1 MNLLKHS
8 SNFLGIIFGYLCL
21 GLSIFVG
28 AETVLRKL
36 FEVSLQGAD
45 ELGGYVLALG
55 SCLSF
60 CVALVG
66 RNHMRID
73 ILHYRMPAKAQALL
87 NWLSAVTMALFGI
100 TLTWTAYG
108 IVRDTAEYHSTA
120 PTPWATPLIYPQ
132 GAWYVGLLL
141 FMLLAF
147 FLALRSTQLL
157 FTRRMDELRDDFQP
171 KATKE
176 ELQEELEDALRR

>member
-1 MNLLKHS
+1 
-8 SNFLGIIFGYLCL
+8 
-21 GLSIFVG
+21 
-28 AETVLRKL
+28 
-36 FEVSLQGAD
+36 
-45 ELGGYVLALG
+45 
-55 SCLSF
+55 
-60 CVALVG
+60 
-66 RNHMRID
+66 MRID

-147 FLALRSTQLL
+147 FLALRATKLL
-157 FTRRMDELRDDFQP
+157 FTRRMDELRKDFQP

-176 ELQEELEDALRR
+176 ELKEELEDASKR